1 MGGVTTLLEYNGE
14 GGIGE
19 EREKEKKKS
28 FLTPAQ
34 SSLRLLHQTW

>member
-19 EREKEKKKS
+19 EDKKREKK
-28 FLTPAQ
+28 
-34 SSLRLLHQTW
+34 QTF